1 MGNVIYNIATTIQTA
16 KYRIPSDLRSEHRY
30 GLVSTM
36 VGDHMGIQGVV
47 VFVFAWGMP
56 FGGNEFWAIEVK
68 GIERNFWEKRA

>member
-1 MGNVIYNIATTIQTA
+1 
-16 KYRIPSDLRSEHRY
+16 
-30 GLVSTM
+30 M